1 MPIISTFYGIIIRMY
16 FNDSEQ
22 HHTPH
27 FHAKYGEFVA
37 SFSFD
42 GKILSGNFPNKQT
55 KYVVAWVIFI
65 MMN

>member
-1 MPIISTFYGIIIRMY
+1 MY